1 MTEEIPPKY
10 HLLPDETTQHA
21 DVEYNKTATLTFTNA
36 PYGSIRVEK
45 RSNTG
50 DALSGVTIQIKHIAT
65 GETRNLARPE
75 TASSSLTN

>member
-36 PYGSIRVEK
+36 PYGSCLLYTSWTTTCGKIP
-45 RSNTG
+45 T
-50 DALSGVTIQIKHIAT
+50 
-65 GETRNLARPE
+65 
-75 TASSSLTN
+75 